1 MAGVE
6 LSVMHEKKVSDPVW
20 WRLGWVP
27 YVVLVLVAAAADL
40 CFPLGRGEGMSCHGI
55 GGGIGVLLFMAAVLM
70 LRRDFTRREQ
80 VFLVL
85 LGLVGFS
92 GLLVSGNPV
101 CWLVALT
108 LPFFVILFG
117 PGKPVPVEQGVEYRS
132 WWGYWHARRGQVNGS
147 FWRSILPTLISVLVG
162 IICFVAFLCIFAS
175 GNPVVQMVWDFI
187 TTWWNRIVEYLP
199 ISWDF
204 WLHAM
209 VWVVGI
215 LGFGIF
221 TVQRPPSDVA
231 CLPEVPDDG
240 ESGGSS
246 LLPHLPL
253 MILLGVNLAFLVAT
267 GTDIAFL
274 WFRRVPEGVSQTSY
288 LYEGAES
295 IVWASILAAALLTYL
310 FRRRGSV
317 RHTVVARGLGFALV
331 GQTFLLAVSVYVR
344 LYNQIWAYSFT
355 PRRVLAAEFLLL
367 GVAGLVILLCYML
380 SRGGFLRHFRICLG
394 TLGLMGLAFSISS
407 PVSLSGDLNL
417 RYAAANPQWKFSTA
431 DFRNGCFEIESNLN
445 FALHVY
451 EQEKQLCREVMA
463 EDENEVQYKLSGFH
477 ARLKMAALQLENR
490 YASWTTWTLRS
501 CWDRRAAEHILG
513 RPITGH
519 QVEEVH

>member
-1 MAGVE
+1 M
-6 LSVMHEKKVSDPVW
+6 STKRVSDPVW
-20 WRLGWVP
+20 WRQGWVP

-40 CFPLGRGEGMSCHGI
+40 CFPLGRACGLDALGI
-55 GGGIGVLLFMAAVLM
+55 GGGIGVLLFMTALLL
-70 LRRDFTRREQ
+70 LRRDFTRREH

-85 LGLVGFS
+85 LALVGFA
-92 GLLVSGNPV
+92 GLLVSGNSV

-108 LPFFVILFG
+108 LPFCVIMFG

-132 WWGYWHARRGQVNGS
+132 WWGFWRARRGQVNGS
-147 FWRSILPTLISVLVG
+147 FWRRILPTFISVLVG

-175 GNPVVQMVWDFI
+175 GNPVVQLVWDFI
-187 TTWWNRIVEYLP
+187 TTWWNRLMEYLQ

-204 WLHAM
+204 WLHAI

-221 TVQRPPSDVA
+221 TVQRPPSDVTR
-231 CLPEVPDDG
+231 LPEVPAD
-240 ESGGSS
+240 EEPGGSS
-246 LLPHLPL
+246 MLPHLPL

-267 GTDIAFL
+267 GTDVAFL
-274 WFRRVPEGVSQTSY
+274 WFRRVPEGVSQTTY

-295 IVWASILAAALLTYL
+295 IVWASLLAAVLLAYL

-317 RHTVVARGLGFALV
+317 RHTVVARGLGFVLV
-331 GQTFLLAVSVYVR
+331 GQTFLLAASVYVR
-344 LYNQIWAYSFT
+344 LYNQILAYSFT

-380 SRGGFLRHFRICLG
+380 SRGGFLRHIRICIG
-394 TLGLMGLAFSISS
+394 TLGLMSLAFSISR
-407 PVSLSGDLNL
+407 PAALSGDLNL
-417 RYAAANPQWKFSTA
+417 RYAASNPQWKFSTA
-431 DFRNGCFEIESNLN
+431 DFKNGCFEIESNLS

-451 EQEKQLCREVMA
+451 ELEKKLYHDVMGEAETEVHH
-463 EDENEVQYKLSGFH
+463 KLTGFRT
-477 ARLKMAALQLENR
+477 RLKVAALGLENR
-490 YASWTTWTLRS
+490 YSSWTTWTLRS